1 MELRNRYAVFISLI
15 ALLAGLIIALR
26 VSSYSFLRL
35 KYLPSSELLL
45 KANLGHKNTL
55 ADYYFLNAI
64 QYGGEPKNKDEEY
77 RWLYP
82 MLNIVT
88 ELDPKYGTP
97 YRWGGIVLPF
107 FNGTEWKNVQESD
120 MLLEKGIRDA
130 RKDEDKYWQVYFY
143 RGWNAMTYEKDF
155 RRAGDYIGM
164 ASRYVKGNVYPKYL
178 ALLATK
184 LYATADDP
192 DAGLRFAEDAYNVE
206 RDPDIKKELERRI
219 KELRVE
225 KDLKLLNSAIEEL
238 YKKSGKKPAKLEEL
252 INAGILRVLPE
263 EPFGGKYIIDKSEK
277 AQSTTYKDSLR
288 IDTSKFSEK
297 MDKN

>member
-130 RKDEDKYWQVYFY
+130 RKDEDKYWQVHFY
-143 RGWNAMTYEKDF
+143 RGWNAMTYEKDY
-155 RRAGDYIGM
+155 RKAGDYMAMDQGM
-164 ASRYVKGNVYPKYL
+164 
-178 ALLATK
+178 
-184 LYATADDP
+184 
-192 DAGLRFAEDAYNVE
+192 
-206 RDPDIKKELERRI
+206 
-219 KELRVE
+219 
-225 KDLKLLNSAIEEL
+225 
-238 YKKSGKKPAKLEEL
+238 
-252 INAGILRVLPE
+252 
-263 EPFGGKYIIDKSEK
+263 
-277 AQSTTYKDSLR
+277 
-288 IDTSKFSEK
+288 
-297 MDKN
+297 